1 MRGYA
6 GLTKRTLYIFKV
18 QYMIKTAQKLAA
30 FFKSPTVLISK
41 YKYLYSKASCNCLNF
56 THYRIMGVAQ

>member
-1 MRGYA
+1 MHGYA
-6 GLTKRTLYIFKV
+6 GLAKDAVHIEV

-30 FFKSPTVLISK
+30 FFKSPTVLVSK

-56 THYRIMGVAQ
+56 THYWIMGVAQ

>member
-1 MRGYA
+1 
-6 GLTKRTLYIFKV
+6 
-18 QYMIKTAQKLAA
+18 MIKTAQKLAA
-30 FFKSPTVLISK
+30 FFKSPMVLVSK

>member
-6 GLTKRTLYIFKV
+6 GLAKNAVHIGGSAYNKNGAEISGV
-18 QYMIKTAQKLAA
+18 
-30 FFKSPTVLISK
+30 FKSPTVYVSK